1 MDKIV
6 IKDAP
11 FWCST
16 GIREEEREK
25 KQEII
30 VDLELHTSVIRA
42 AETDNID
49 DTIDYTEVY
58 HHVRKEIEKK
68 HYNLIET
75 LAECVA
81 QRIISNFNVSRV
93 SVRIK
98 KPAALSREKV
108 AYTAVEVTREK

>member
-6 IKDAP
+6 IKNAP
-11 FWCST
+11 FWCSI

-30 VDLELHTSVIRA
+30 LDVELYTSVIKA
-42 AETDNID
+42 AETDHVD

-58 HHVRKEIEKK
+58 DHIRKEIEKK

-75 LAECVA
+75 LAESVA
-81 QRIISNFNVSRV
+81 QRIISTFHISRV
-93 SVRIK
+93 SVRVK
-98 KPAALSREKV
+98 KPAALAREKV